1 MTVFAFLRSLKL
13 TSSSSRTSLGSPRA
27 NTVTTFV
34 TCRGRRGRRYAS
46 LLGFSE
52 LVQKDFPGMK
62 PKDMIDIQSFI
73 WVQGSSEYDE

>member
-1 MTVFAFLRSLKL
+1 LPDNSQLNDNARP
-13 TSSSSRTSLGSPRA
+13 RNCHPRA
-27 NTVTTFV
+27 LAAA
-34 TCRGRRGRRYAS
+34 AS